1 MPRRK
6 TMNVRKRRNTTNRR
20 KTVTQPKLNRRAPT
34 PKVYP
39 FKRQRDQ
46 LLALENPS
54 TGATGW
60 VTTLDDAVLKT
71 FNWNLAELADFD
83 EFTSL
88 FAQYKLNAAVV
99 KFFPSYSQVISA
111 GTSVVS
117 NNMIIT
123 VWPNTD
129 GRPLDATFTKDDL
142 NQIQRKSQWMFPLN
156 KPTSIKMN
164 LKQLTQLY
172 NSAVNTDYAVTRPR
186 YIGTTETG
194 TPHYGM
200 NVHIQKV
207 DGSTF
212 GSDSARLKIQETVYL
227 TCKQVR

>member
-1 MPRRK
+1 MNRGRRQTRRRK
-6 TMNVRKRRNTTNRR
+6 TY
-20 KTVTQPKLNRRAPT
+20 TQPKMNRNVPR

-46 LLALENPS
+46 LLALEDPS
-54 TGATGW
+54 VGATGW
-60 VTTLDDAVLKT
+60 VTTVDDAVLKT
-71 FNWNLAELADFD
+71 FTWNLAELSDFD

-99 KFFPSYSQVISA
+99 KFFPSYSQVTSS

-129 GRPLDATFTKDDL
+129 GRALSSTFTKDEL
-142 NQIQRKSQWMFPLN
+142 NQIQKKSQWMFPLS

-172 NSAVNTDYAVTRPR
+172 SSLANTDYAVTRPR
-186 YIGTTETG
+186 YIGTSETS